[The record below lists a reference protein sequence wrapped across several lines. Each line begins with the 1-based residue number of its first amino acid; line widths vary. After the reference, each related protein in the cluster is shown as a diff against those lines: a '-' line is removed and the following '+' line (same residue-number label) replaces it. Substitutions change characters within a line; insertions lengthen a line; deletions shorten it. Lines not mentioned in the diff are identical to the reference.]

1 MVVSS
6 GLLPTGQ
13 KHLKQHILSFPR
25 PLYLIMAEENQ
36 PVPTPPVSVEPDEE
50 YLSTGSLLLEMVK
63 ILVLAAV
70 VIIPIRTFLFQ
81 PFFVQ
86 GSSMEP
92 NFDDGEYLV
101 IGELG
106 YKYTKIP
113 VIGIE
118 VNPFWDLSR
127 QEPIV
132 FRFPRD
138 PSQFFIKRVIGLPG
152 ETVEIKGGKVYIY
165 NQTYPDGYVLDESA
179 YLDATVKTSDL
190 ARTKVAP
197 DEYLVL
203 GDNRAFSYDSRIFGP
218 IKKTAVIG
226 RVLLRAWPVS
236 EITLY

>member
-1 MVVSS
+1 MSEKISVSTAS
-6 GLLPTGQ
+6 
-13 KHLKQHILSFPR
+13 
-25 PLYLIMAEENQ
+25 
-36 PVPTPPVSVEPDEE
+36 TPVEPDEE
-50 YLSTGSLLLEMVK
+50 YLSTSALLLEMVK

-70 VIIPIRTFLFQ
+70 VIIPIRAFLFQ

-101 IGELG
+101 ISEFGL
-106 YKYTKIP
+106 KHTKIP
-113 VIGIE
+113 LVNIE
-118 VNPFWDLSR
+118 TNPFRDLSR

-152 ETVEIKGGKVYIY
+152 ETVEIKNGRVYIY
-165 NQTYPDGYVLDESA
+165 NHVHPDGYALDESA
-179 YLDATVKTSDL
+179 YLDAAVKTSDL
-190 ARTKVAP
+190 GATKVA
-197 DEYLVL
+197 DNEYFVM
-203 GDNRAFSYDSRIFGP
+203 GDNRAFSYDSRVFGP

-236 EITLY
+236 ELTLY

>member
-1 MVVSS
+1 MV
-6 GLLPTGQ
+6 
-13 KHLKQHILSFPR
+13 
-25 PLYLIMAEENQ
+25 EN
-36 PVPTPPVSVEPDEE
+36 PAVPPVSTKPDEE
-50 YLSTGSLLLEMVK
+50 YLSTGALLLEMVK

-70 VIIPIRTFLFQ
+70 VIIPIRAFLFQ

-101 IGELG
+101 ISEFGL
-106 YKYTKIP
+106 KHTKIP
-113 VIGIE
+113 IANVE
-118 VNPFWDLSR
+118 VNPFRDLSR

-152 ETVEIKGGKVYIY
+152 ESVEIRGGKVYIY
-165 NQTYPDGYVLDESA
+165 NKVHPDGYVLDETT
-179 YLDATVKTSDL
+179 YLDSVVKTSDL
-190 ARTKVAP
+190 ARTKVAD
-197 DEYLVL
+197 DEYFVL
-203 GDNRAFSYDSRIFGP
+203 GDNRPFSYDSRAFGP

-236 EITLY
+236 EMTLY